1 MNKYKLSMLTLA
13 LTAAG
18 VGSTVFAQETTNTQA
33 QQVQEEAVE
42 VISVRGFRRSLQE
55 SQNIKMF
62 NSSIVEAVSAED
74 IGKLPDVSIA
84 ESLARLP
91 GLTAQRLNGRSQV
104 ISIRGLSPDF
114 STALLNGREQVS
126 SGDNRGVEFDQYPSE
141 LLSGVVVYKTPDAA
155 LLGQGLAGTADMR
168 LVSPLAHGERTVAVN
183 ARYEWSQIDALNAGA
198 DDTGKRFSISYI
210 DQFADN
216 TIGIALGYAN
226 MTNPVQIER
235 FEAWGY
241 ADTDAGDK
249 VIGGAK
255 VYANSNVLDREGF
268 IGVFEYK
275 PHADFSSTLDFYY
288 SEFDETQRVS
298 FIELP
303 LLWGGATLVNPTIEN
318 GFVTSG
324 GYTGVKGLVRNHI
337 FQRESEL
344 FSVGWK
350 NEFKLSERWQATL
363 DLSHSSLDRT
373 DLILESEAGTGTA
386 GTGTLDNLSFAM
398 GSRGP
403 VFNSTL
409 NYADPSLILLTSPQ
423 GWGGDIIPGGQVGYF
438 NSPSITDDLN
448 QIRFSAQTMLE
459 SENFDSLE
467 VGVNY
472 SNREKDK
479 QANEFFLALPNGALS
494 LPIPN
499 VAGTTSLA
507 AFGIPGMVSYDPRQ
521 LIDSGTL
528 VKVRNP
534 NADVLIKDWNVQE
547 DVVTAYVKLG
557 INSRVGEIPVTG
569 NIGTQIVHTDQA
581 SFALAASGSGIN
593 VSSFRLEGG
602 DKYWEVLPSLNLNF
616 EVGTGKYVRVGLAR
630 TMARARMDQLR
641 ASQDFGF
648 NPANNNAQATPEQNS
663 PWSANGGNPALRPWL
678 ANSLDI
684 SYEQYF
690 DDSKGYVAIAAFYK
704 DLESYIY
711 DQQVIQ
717 DFTGFPSGG
726 EVPVINQGIA
736 TTPQNGKGGRIN
748 GLEFTLSASGSMITP
763 MLDNFGAVLTGS
775 WTDSSIQ
782 SNPNDPATPLPGLS
796 KNVANLTFYYENEGF
811 SARVSSRYRS
821 DFLGEISGFGSGRDL
836 RMIEAETVVDAQI
849 SYSFS
854 GRYEGLTL
862 LLQANNITDEPFV
875 RVEGEDSR
883 RVIEYQRYG
892 RSYMAG
898 ISYKF

>member
-1 MNKYKLSMLTLA
+1 MNKFKLSMLTLA
-13 LTAAG
+13 LAAAG
-18 VGSTVFAQETTNTQA
+18 SSTMVFAQQENTDTQRA
-33 QQVQEEAVE
+33 QEEAVE
-42 VISVRGFRRSLQE
+42 VIAVRGFRRSLQE

-104 ISIRGLSPDF
+104 ISIRGLAPDF

-141 LLSGVVVYKTPDAA
+141 LLSGVVVYKTPDAG
-155 LLGQGLAGTADMR
+155 LIGQGLAGTADMR

-183 ARYEWSQIDALNAGA
+183 ARYEWSQISALNAGA
-198 DDTGKRFSISYI
+198 DDNGKRLSISYI

-216 TIGIALGYAN
+216 TIGVALGYA
-226 MTNPVQIER
+226 TISNPMQIER

-241 ADTDAGDK
+241 ADTAAGDK

-255 VYANSNVLDREGF
+255 VFANSNLLERDGF

-275 PHADFSSTLDFYY
+275 PTDSFSSTVDFYY
-288 SEFDETQRVS
+288 SKFDETQRTS

-303 LLWGGATLVNPTIEN
+303 LLWGGAPLVSPTVEN
-318 GFVTSG
+318 GLVTSG
-324 GYTGVKGLVRNHI
+324 GYTGVKGIVRNHGN
-337 FQRESEL
+337 FRDADL

-350 NEFKLSERWQATL
+350 TEFKLSDNWDATL

-373 DLILESEAGTGTA
+373 DLILESDAGTGPA
-386 GTGTLDNLSFAM
+386 GSGALDNLSFAM
-398 GSRGP
+398 SDRGP
-403 VFNSTL
+403 IFNSTL
-409 NYADPSLILLTSPQ
+409 NYADPSLIRLTSPQ
-423 GWGGDIIPGGQVGYF
+423 GWGGDIIPGGQLGYY

-448 QIRFSAQTMLE
+448 QVRLSARTMLE
-459 SENFDSLE
+459 NDNFDSLE
-467 VGVNY
+467 VGINY

-479 QANEFFLALPNGALS
+479 KADEFFLALPNGALS
-494 LPIPN
+494 APIPN

-507 AFGIPGMVSYDPRQ
+507 SFGIPGMVSYDPRQ
-521 LIDSGTL
+521 LIDTGAL
-528 VKVRNP
+528 VRVRNP
-534 NADVLIKDWNVQE
+534 NADVLIKDWNVAE
-547 DVVTAYVKLG
+547 DVVTGYVKLG

-569 NIGTQIVHTDQA
+569 NIGTQIVHTDQ
-581 SFALAASGSGIN
+581 SSYALAASGSGIN
-593 VSSFRLEGG
+593 VSSFRIDGG

-648 NPANNNAQATPEQNS
+648 NPALNNSQATPEQNS
-663 PWSANGGNPALRPWL
+663 PWSASGGNPTLRPWI
-678 ANSLDI
+678 ANALDV

-690 DDSKGYVAIAAFYK
+690 EDSKGYMAIAAFYK

-726 EVPVINQGIA
+726 EVPVINQGLA

-748 GLEFTLSASGSMITP
+748 GVEFTLSASGAMIMP
-763 MLDNFGAVLTGS
+763 ELDNFGAILTGS

-782 SNPNDPATPLPGLS
+782 SNPNDPSTPLPGLS
-796 KNVANLTFYYENEGF
+796 ERVANLTFYYENDGF

-821 DFLGEISGFGSGRDL
+821 DFLGEISGFGNGRDL

-862 LLQANNITDEPFV
+862 LLQANNVTDEPFV
-875 RVEGEDSR
+875 RVEGDDSR

-892 RSYMAG
+892 RTYMAG
-898 ISYKF
+898 LSYKF

>member
-1 MNKYKLSMLTLA
+1 MTKFKLSMLTLA
-13 LTAAG
+13 LAAAG
-18 VGSTVFAQETTNTQA
+18 SSSMVFAQQDNTDTQQA
-33 QQVQEEAVE
+33 QEEAVE

-104 ISIRGLSPDF
+104 ISIRGLAPDF

-141 LLSGVVVYKTPDAA
+141 LLSGVVVYKTPDAG
-155 LLGQGLAGTADMR
+155 LIGQGLAGTADMR

-183 ARYEWSQIDALNAGA
+183 ARYEWSQISALNAGA
-198 DDTGKRFSISYI
+198 DDKGNRFSISYI

-216 TIGIALGYAN
+216 TIGVALGYAT
-226 MTNPVQIER
+226 MSNPMQIER
-235 FEAWGY
+235 LEAWGY
-241 ADTDAGDK
+241 ADTDDGDK

-255 VYANSNVLDREGF
+255 VFANSNLLERDGF

-275 PHADFSSTLDFYY
+275 PTDSFSSAVDFYY
-288 SEFDETQRVS
+288 SKFDETQRTS

-303 LLWGGATLVNPTIEN
+303 LLWGGAPLVNPTVEN
-318 GFVTSG
+318 GLVTSG
-324 GYTGVKGLVRNHI
+324 GYTGVKGIVRNHGN
-337 FQRESEL
+337 FREADL
-344 FSVGWK
+344 LSVGWK
-350 NEFKLSERWQATL
+350 TEFKLSDSWDATL

-373 DLILESEAGTGTA
+373 DLILESDAGTGPA
-386 GTGTLDNLSFAM
+386 GSGALDNLSFAM
-398 GSRGP
+398 SDRGP
-403 VFNSTL
+403 IFNSTL

-423 GWGGDIIPGGQVGYF
+423 GWGGDIIPGGQLGYY

-448 QIRFSAQTMLE
+448 QVRLSAKTMLDND
-459 SENFDSLE
+459 NFDSLE
-467 VGVNY
+467 VGLNY

-479 QANEFFLALPNGALS
+479 KADEFFLALPNGALS
-494 LPIPN
+494 APIPN
-499 VAGTTSLA
+499 IAGTTSLA
-507 AFGIPGMVSYDPRQ
+507 SFGIPGMVSYDPRQ
-521 LIDSGTL
+521 LIDTGAL
-528 VKVRNP
+528 VRVRNP
-534 NADVLIKDWNVQE
+534 NADVLIKDWNVAE

-557 INSRVGEIPVTG
+557 IVSRVGEIPVTG
-569 NIGTQIVHTDQA
+569 NIGTQIVHTDQ
-581 SFALAASGSGIN
+581 SSYALAASGTGIN
-593 VSSFRLEGG
+593 VSSFRIDGG

-616 EVGTGKYVRVGLAR
+616 EVGTAKYVRVGLAR

-641 ASQDFGF
+641 ASQDYSF
-648 NPANNNAQATPEQNS
+648 NPALNNSQATPEQNS
-663 PWSANGGNPALRPWL
+663 PWSASGGNPALRPWI
-678 ANSLDI
+678 ANALDV

-690 DDSKGYVAIAAFYK
+690 EDSKGYVAIAAFYK

-726 EVPVINQGIA
+726 EVPVINQGVA

-748 GLEFTLSASGSMITP
+748 GVEFTLSASGAMIMP
-763 MLDNFGAVLTGS
+763 ELESFGAILTGS

-782 SNPNDPATPLPGLS
+782 SNPNDPSTPLPGLS
-796 KNVANLTFYYENEGF
+796 ERVANLTFYYENDGF

-862 LLQANNITDEPFV
+862 LLQANNVTDEPFV
-875 RVEGEDSR
+875 RVEGDDSR

-892 RSYMAG
+892 RTYMAG
-898 ISYKF
+898 LSYKF